1 MRQSRGGANAS
12 GNSRLAMVPAW
23 SADAREGVRTI
34 PSMQD
39 WNFDFLR
46 RQIVGIDSSFDTPFG
61 RRLMVYCDYTAS
73 GRCLVFVER
82 YLQTLQRSYAN
93 THTEDDVTGRSMSRL
108 LHEAEAMIKRAVNAG
123 PQGRIVACGTGAT
136 GAIDKLQQILGIALA
151 PATRRTLGEE
161 LRQFLGDERFE
172 EFREFQRAH
181 QPVVF
186 VGPYEHHSNEVTWR
200 QGLATVVE
208 VNLASDGGMDL
219 AHLESLLGDPQYR
232 DRLRIGSFSAASNV
246 TGMRTPVPEVARL
259 LHRHGAYACFDYAA
273 SGPYAEID
281 MNPPRD
287 AGGDDPSIDA
297 VFLSPHKFLGGPGSS
312 GVLVF
317 NERLY
322 PRDLPPS
329 VAGGGT
335 VDYVSP
341 LDQDFIADIEERE
354 KAGTPGVLQTLKAAL
369 ALDLKRCIGA
379 GRIEAREHE
388 LVARALGRWGAHPR
402 IEVLGNP
409 DPARRIGIVSFNL
422 LDPRG
427 RYLHPKFVTVL
438 LNDLFGIQS
447 RAGCSC
453 AGPYGHRLL
462 GIDQP
467 TSELYRD
474 WVRKGFQGIK
484 PGWCRVG
491 LPLRDGRRRVRVR
504 DGRGGVRRGARAP
517 LPAAVCVRRGDG
529 CVEPPRVPR
538 HGRGAVAGGRARRG
552 RLRRDGAARGGAG
565 SRIYAGLPRRG
576 TSLGRTTGRARP
588 GSRAREHGAIR
599 RTTVLQRRLTGFP
612 SIARRDAGRR
622 DARVAG
628 EHLQPFSS
636 PPHLTDTTD
645 AAPTRRPRVEE
656 GVSWKSQRC

>member
-1 MRQSRGGANAS
+1 MS
-12 GNSRLAMVPAW
+12 VPEL
-23 SADAREGVRTI
+23 SFE
-34 PSMQD
+34 
-39 WNFDFLR
+39 FLR
-46 RQIVGIDSSFDTPFG
+46 RQIVGIDSAFDTPFG

-73 GRCLVFVER
+73 GRCLGFVER

-108 LHEAEAMIKRAVNAG
+108 LHEVNAG
-123 PQGRIVACGTGAT
+123 PRGRIVACGTGAT
-136 GAIDKLQQILGIALA
+136 GAIDKLQQIVGIALA
-151 PATRRTLGEE
+151 PATRRSLSDQLQQFLGEE
-161 LRQFLGDERFE
+161 RFEAFRQFQQSR
-172 EFREFQRAH
+172 

-208 VNLASDGGMDL
+208 VNLAPDGGVDL
-219 AHLESLLGDPQYR
+219 EHLAALLERPEYR
-232 DRLRIGSFSAASNV
+232 HRLRIGSFSAASNV
-246 TGMRTPVPEVARL
+246 TGMRTPVRAIAEL
-259 LHRHGAYACFDYAA
+259 LHAHGAYACFDYAA
-273 SGPYAEID
+273 SGPYVEID
-281 MNPPRD
+281 MNPPPSPG
-287 AGGDDPSIDA
+287 GGDAALDA

-322 PRDLPPS
+322 SRDLPPS

-341 LDQDFIADIEERE
+341 EDQDFIADIEERE

-369 ALDLKRCIGA
+369 ALEIKRTLGA
-379 GRIEAREHE
+379 GRIEAREQE
-388 LVARALGRWGAHPR
+388 LVARALARWGAHPH
-402 IEVLGNP
+402 IEILGNP

-422 LDPRG
+422 GDPRG

-462 GIDQP
+462 GIDRP

-491 LPLRDGRRRVRVR
+491 FHYAMDDLEAGFVMDAVEFVAGHGHRFLRLYDFDPATGAWSHREY
-504 DGRGGVRRGARAP
+504 RGTDAALSLEAALAAGGCDDTALTAEARAP
-517 LPAAVCVRRGDG
+517 LYAECLA
-529 CVEPPRVPR
+529 E
-538 HGRGAVAGGRARRG
+538 ARAIAG
-552 RLRRDGAARGGAG
+552 RLGEPGPASGHEVTERFGE
-565 SRIYAGLPRRG
+565 
-576 TSLGRTTGRARP
+576 LGFFN
-588 GSRAREHGAIR
+588 
-599 RTTVLQRRLTGFP
+599 V
-612 SIARRDAGRR
+612 
-622 DARVAG
+622 V
-628 EHLQPFSS
+628 
-636 PPHLTDTTD
+636 
-645 AAPTRRPRVEE
+645 
-656 GVSWKSQRC
+656 